1 MTEERLFTLRNRW
14 FVVTVGGTLAI
25 AVVSALIGFVWLPSV
40 QKDEPFQGIWNAI
53 CSAAGVPQQWLR
65 VSSATPLPTLRT
77 SDVAMTPQLLAV
89 SSPLAIGRGATL
101 ALRCTMCHGA
111 RGISEANSPNL
122 AGQYPAV
129 IYKQLLDF
137 AAGARQNA
145 VMSPMVANLTDQE
158 MRDLAAYYA
167 SLPKPRIPNLPAPVP
182 MPSIVSHG
190 SPMRNIASCASC
202 HGGMDHKAGSPWL
215 EGLPAAYT
223 KAQLTAFASDARHND
238 INEQMRNVARNMTG
252 EEIDAAAAYYAGTQ
266 PADH

>member
-1 MTEERLFTLRNRW
+1 MNEDRLFTFRNRW
-14 FVVTVGGTLAI
+14 FAVTVGGTIAL

-40 QKDEPFQGIWNAI
+40 QKDEPFQGVWNAI

-65 VSSATPLPTLRT
+65 ISSAPPVPTVQT
-77 SDVAMTPQLLAV
+77 SNVVMTPQLLAV
-89 SSPLAIGRGATL
+89 SSSSAVGRGATL

-111 RGISEANSPNL
+111 RGMSEANSPNL

-137 AAGARQNA
+137 ASGARRNA
-145 VMSPMVANLTDQE
+145 VMSPMVASLSDQD

-167 SLPKPRIPNLPAPVP
+167 YLPKPRIPGLPAPVP
-182 MPSIVSHG
+182 MPAIVSHG

-202 HGGMDHKAGSPWL
+202 HGGVDHKAGSPWL

-223 KAQLTAFASDARHND
+223 RDQLTAFVNDTRHND
-238 INEQMRNVARNMTG
+238 INEQMRNIARNMTSD
-252 EEIDAAAAYYAGTQ
+252 EIEAAAAYYAGAQPTQ
-266 PADH
+266 P